1 MKSLLII
8 LALSITSVAFGQNKK
23 TSISQPD
30 PSKKID
36 TVEASCGL
44 CQFDMKADECKLAVR
59 MNGKTYFVE
68 GTSIDDHGDAHAS
81 DGFCATIRKAAV
93 QGELVNNRFK
103 VTYFKLLPLKEE
115 KKTD

>member
-1 MKSLLII
+1 MKSLLIAI
-8 LALSITSVAFGQNKK
+8 SLSVASAALGQNNK

-30 PSKKID
+30 PLKKID
-36 TVEASCGL
+36 TVEAACGL

-59 MNGKTYFVE
+59 MDGKTYFVE
-68 GTSIDDHGDAHAS
+68 GTSIDDHGDAHAKG
-81 DGFCATIRKAAV
+81 GFCTTVRKVAV